1 MYLTHSP
8 LSVTL
13 APSSDI
19 NVGEETYLLIS
30 IMDEAV
36 AKLMSVVENRHKVT
50 LDETTLI
57 NIVCDSIPADVH
69 WTELPNYH
77 AGEIYQMCY
86 QELLEHLQ
94 WHLVGAR

>member
-94 WHLVGAR
+94 

>member
-57 NIVCDSIPADVH
+57 NIVCDSIPADIH

-94 WHLVGAR
+94 

>member
-8 LSVTL
+8 LSVTQ

-19 NVGEETYLLIS
+19 NVGEETFQLIS

-57 NIVCDSIPADVH
+57 NIVCDSIPGDMH
-69 WTELPNYH
+69 FSELPEYN
-77 AGEIYQMCY
+77 ASEIYQMCY
-86 QELLEHLQ
+86 QELVPHLQ
-94 WHLVGAR
+94 

>member
-1 MYLTHSP
+1 
-8 LSVTL
+8 
-13 APSSDI
+13 
-19 NVGEETYLLIS
+19 
-30 IMDEAV
+30 MDEAV

-57 NIVCDSIPADVH
+57 NIICDSIPADIH

-86 QELLEHLQ
+86 QELLEYLQ
-94 WHLVGAR
+94 

>member
-1 MYLTHSP
+1 
-8 LSVTL
+8 
-13 APSSDI
+13 
-19 NVGEETYLLIS
+19 
-30 IMDEAV
+30 MDEAV

-94 WHLVGAR
+94 

>member
-1 MYLTHSP
+1 M
-8 LSVTL
+8 SVTL

-57 NIVCDSIPADVH
+57 NIICDSIPADVH

-86 QELLEHLQ
+86 QELLEHL
-94 WHLVGAR
+94 R

>member
-36 AKLMSVVENRHKVT
+36 AKLMSVVENRHKIT

-94 WHLVGAR
+94 

>member
-1 MYLTHSP
+1 M
-8 LSVTL
+8 SVTL

-30 IMDEAV
+30 IMHEAV

-94 WHLVGAR
+94 

>member
-1 MYLTHSP
+1 
-8 LSVTL
+8 
-13 APSSDI
+13 
-19 NVGEETYLLIS
+19 
-30 IMDEAV
+30 MDEAV

-57 NIVCDSIPADVH
+57 NIVCDSIPADIH

-94 WHLVGAR
+94 

>member
-1 MYLTHSP
+1 M
-8 LSVTL
+8 SVTL

-94 WHLVGAR
+94 

>member
-1 MYLTHSP
+1 
-8 LSVTL
+8 
-13 APSSDI
+13 
-19 NVGEETYLLIS
+19 
-30 IMDEAV
+30 MDEAV
-36 AKLMSVVENRHKVT
+36 AKLMSVVENRHKIT

-94 WHLVGAR
+94 